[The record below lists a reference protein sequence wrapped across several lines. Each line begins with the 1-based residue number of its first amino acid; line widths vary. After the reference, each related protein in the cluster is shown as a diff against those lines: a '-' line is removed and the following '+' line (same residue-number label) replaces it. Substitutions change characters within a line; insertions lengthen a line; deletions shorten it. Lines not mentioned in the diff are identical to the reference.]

1 MGSSAPQDRPP
12 ARRHAALDVVDA
24 VEVAGPWTHRSV
36 SANGIRLHVAEAGPR
51 TGPLVLLLH
60 GFPSFWWSWR
70 HQLPALAAA
79 GHRVV
84 AADLR
89 GYGGS
94 DRPPRGYDLWTLAGD
109 VAGLVRA
116 LGARRASIVGAGW
129 GGAIGW
135 TAAVLHPAAVARL
148 AVLGAPHPL
157 ALRRRPPA
165 HALRTVLGFQ
175 PPRLPERSLRRDA
188 SARVD
193 ELLRAGAGA
202 AWTQAPEFA
211 EVADRH
217 RAAMRVPRVS
227 HCAVEYFRWAV
238 RSQLRPDGRRFA
250 AAVDRAVGSPVLQL
264 HGADDPWTPP
274 SLARASAAWCATPPT
289 LRLLPG
295 VGHFPHLEAPETVSD
310 ALLDFL
316 AP

>member
-1 MGSSAPQDRPP
+1 
-12 ARRHAALDVVDA
+12 
-24 VEVAGPWTHRSV
+24 VAGPWTHRSV
-36 SANGIRLHVAEAGPR
+36 SANGIRLHVAEAGPAD
-51 TGPLVLLLH
+51 GPLVLLLH

-109 VAGLVRA
+109 VTGLVRA
-116 LGARRASIVGAGW
+116 LGARQAAVVGAGW

-135 TAAVLHPAAVARL
+135 TAATLYPAAVSRL

-157 ALRRRPPA
+157 ALRRRPPRR
-165 HALRTVLGFQ
+165 ALGTVLGFQ
-175 PPRLPERSLRRDA
+175 LPRLPERSLRRDG

-193 ELLRAGAGA
+193 ALLRAGSGP
-202 AWTQAPEFA
+202 AWTQAPEFD

-217 RAAMRVPRVS
+217 RAAMGVPRVS
-227 HCAVEYFRWAV
+227 HCALEYFRWAV

-250 AAVDRAVGSPVLQL
+250 AAVDRPVERPVLQL
-264 HGADDPWTPP
+264 HGAVDPWTPP
-274 SLARASAAWCATPPT
+274 SLARASARWCAAPPA
-289 LRLLPG
+289 LRVLDE
-295 VGHFPHLEAPETVSD
+295 VGHFPHQEAPQHVTD

-316 AP
+316 AR